1 MKISELELNNIIAEE
16 LGELLN
22 EKCWPGYEKKGM
34 KTMFG
39 KRYPNCVKKSKKKKR
54 RKKRK
59 NESIDIA
66 LYEQEL
72 ENIILE
78 EVAGVMDEDL
88 RKWFKQDKDAGGP
101 GKGGGWVDCN
111 TCRKDK
117 KTGRKKCKPCGRQKG
132 EKRAK
137 YPACRPTAAACG
149 KRGKWGKKSKAR
161 SKKKSKRKSRRKNE

>member
-54 RKKRK
+54 K

-78 EVAGVMDEDL
+78 EVAEVMDEDL
-88 RKWFKQDKDAGGP
+88 RKWFNQDKDAGGP

-132 EKRAK
+132 EKRK

-161 SKKKSKRKSRRKNE
+161 SKKKSKRKSRRKSE

>member
-54 RKKRK
+54 K

-78 EVAGVMDEDL
+78 EVAEVMDENL
-88 RKWFKQDKDAGGP
+88 RKWFSQDKDAGGP

-132 EKRAK
+132 EKRK

-161 SKKKSKRKSRRKNE
+161 SKKKSKRKSRRKSE

>member
-1 MKISELELNNIIAEE
+1 MKISEIELENIIREE
-16 LGELLN
+16 IEGLLS

-59 NESIDIA
+59 NENNNIA
-66 LYEQEL
+66 ISEQEL
-72 ENIILE
+72 ENIISE
-78 EVAGVMDEDL
+78 EIAALLDEDL
-88 RKWFKQDKDAGGP
+88 RKWFNQDKDAGGP

-132 EKRAK
+132 EKRK

>member
-1 MKISELELNNIIAEE
+1 MKISEIELENIIREE
-16 LGELLN
+16 IEGLLS

-59 NESIDIA
+59 NENNNIA
-66 LYEQEL
+66 ISEQEL
-72 ENIILE
+72 ENIISE
-78 EVAGVMDEDL
+78 EIAALLDEDL
-88 RKWFKQDKDAGGP
+88 RKWFNQDKDAGGP

-132 EKRAK
+132 EKRK

-161 SKKKSKRKSRRKNE
+161 SKKRKSRRKNE

>member
-66 LYEQEL
+66 LYEQAL
-72 ENIILE
+72 DNIILE
-78 EVAGVMDEDL
+78 EVAEVMDEDL
-88 RKWFKQDKDAGGP
+88 RKWFNQDKDAGGP

-132 EKRAK
+132 EKRK